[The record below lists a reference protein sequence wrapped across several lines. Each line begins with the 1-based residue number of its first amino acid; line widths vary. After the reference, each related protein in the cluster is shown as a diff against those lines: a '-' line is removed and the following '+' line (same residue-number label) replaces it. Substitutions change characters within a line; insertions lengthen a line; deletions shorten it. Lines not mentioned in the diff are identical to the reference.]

1 VGNSKNTVKIIK
13 KGRHIGAQVEGV
25 DISKSIDQSAFKII
39 EEAFVENEVLFFRN
53 QQITSDQQIKFAEN
67 FGKLSIHPFSPNSEK
82 IPELIIFDNDG
93 VCNYCNNYKKK
104 YQDFN
109 KEDEKKQFL
118 KGAEIAYENIL
129 VSFAKGEK
137 AKLKDLLTKDVFTNF
152 EQAIDLRVKEKIK
165 SELTFIGVKE
175 SSVEK
180 FEKIKNDLIATV
192 KIVCEIISVKKDKDD
207 KVIEGNPD
215 KIKTVTDYWKF
226 TKNASN
232 KNPNWF
238 LAEIISK

>member
-1 VGNSKNTVKIIK
+1 MYIYQTMSNNFGFIDIILLAMIAGFIILRLRNIL
-13 KGRHIGAQVEGV
+13 GRKTGHEGKV
-25 DISKSIDQSAFKII
+25 QNIFDEK
-39 EEAFVENEVLFFRN
+39 
-53 QQITSDQQIKFAEN
+53 KFAE
-67 FGKLSIHPFSPNSEK
+67 FKSELK
-82 IPELIIFDNDG
+82 VRPVPKETLE
-93 VCNYCNNYKKK
+93 
-104 YQDFN
+104 
-109 KEDEKKQFL
+109 EDEKKQFL

-137 AKLKDLLTKDVFTNF
+137 AKLKDLLTKDIFTNF